1 MRAAKRVRGLARD
14 RANKFDATILHN
26 RVHEQVK
33 GSHTTDD
40 DLTRLVELAE
50 GCYGFSD
57 RREGGVGEDNVA
69 SAAFDAAETLNDR
82 IDDLVDVQVARACAE
97 IVTEAPEWTDH
108 WDEQEI
114 ADAVHEAREWL
125 QLHEAAAERA
135 GVLEEV
141 RADA

>member
-1 MRAAKRVRGLARD
+1 MNADKRVRGLARN
-14 RANKFDATILHN
+14 RADNFDATILHN
-26 RVHEQVK
+26 RVSEQVR
-33 GSHTTDD
+33 GSHTTED

-50 GCYGFSD
+50 SCYQFSAD
-57 RREGGVGEDNVA
+57 RGESVSDDEVA
-69 SAAFDAAETLNDR
+69 SAAFGAAEELNDR

-108 WDEQEI
+108 WDEEEI

-141 RADA
+141 QADA